1 MSWRPRPLP
10 THPVVRLRHRSR
22 FALGA
27 ILTCFYGVTAVA
39 QDVSAPQPLHVAMQR
54 ATSEGPGA
62 ANGTVTITQTA
73 AGAVFA
79 LVLKGLPP
87 GVHGFHIHQNASCGP
102 TMMGSIR
109 IPAGA
114 SGTHWDPDQTDQHG
128 GPDGPGHL
136 GDLPLLEIAA
146 DGTATQSL
154 TAPRIKDIAPLQGRS
169 LVIDMGGDTYK
180 DQPLRDGGG
189 GLHLSCGAIG
199 E

>member
-1 MSWRPRPLP
+1 MIR
-10 THPVVRLRHRSR
+10 
-22 FALGA
+22 
-27 ILTCFYGVTAVA
+27 
-39 QDVSAPQPLHVAMQR
+39 PQPPSRVSWERPAARVRSWVRSAIIVGLICAFGITTSAAAQALHVTMLH
-54 ATSEGPGA
+54 ATGDGPGVS
-62 ANGTVTITQTA
+62 NGTVTITQTE

-79 LVLKGLPP
+79 LALKGLPP
-87 GVHGFHIHQNASCGP
+87 GVHGFHVHENASCGP
-102 TMMGSIR
+102 TMMGSVR

-114 SGTHWDPDQTDQHG
+114 SGSHWDPEQVAQHG

-136 GDLPLLEIAA
+136 GDLPLLEVAA

-154 TAPRIKDIAPLQGRS
+154 TAPRIKDIARLKAHS
-169 LVIDMGGDTYK
+169 LVIDMGGDNYK